1 MVAGRYMKMRTAC
14 LALLLL
20 LLIGPVTAAAVASP
34 DQPAVQTPAETV
46 SQQLSNLFQHNAVY
60 GKLTKLQQSFNKDI
74 AWKIKDLKQ
83 RQDPLLLLYLSLLA
97 FIYGIFHALGPGHGK
112 SVISS
117 WIIAQPQRLGTV
129 LAVSLAAAAAHAL
142 SATLMVAGT
151 YVLLGKLAAVSTQRL
166 NAYLQITAALLVIGI
181 GVTMLIRLLYNNSF
195 ATTSSEQKQILPGM
209 WGKPAVI
216 ALSVGVVPC
225 PVTSV
230 ILIFCLTLGL
240 AWQGIL
246 LVLSFAAGMG
256 ATLAGVAGLV
266 WLLQERII
274 LRPQSVFHTLFAK
287 VLPLSGGIFLVT
299 IGLVLL
305 NSLL

>member
-1 MVAGRYMKMRTAC
+1 MVAGKYMKTRIAC

-20 LLIGPVTAAAVASP
+20 LLTGLVTATTFAAP
-34 DQPAVQTPAETV
+34 DQSAAPAPLATV
-46 SQQLSNLFQHNAVY
+46 SQPLSNWFQHNAVY

-83 RQDPLLLLYLSLLA
+83 QNNPLLLLSLAVLA
-97 FIYGIFHALGPGHGK
+97 FIYGILHALGPGHGK
-112 SVISS
+112 SIISS
-117 WIIAQPQRLGTV
+117 WIIAQPRRLGTV

-142 SATLMVAGT
+142 SAALLAGGT
-151 YVLLGKLAAVSTQRL
+151 YVLLGKFAAVSTQRL

-181 GVTMLIRLLYNNSF
+181 GVTMLIRLLYNRF
-195 ATTSSEQKQILPGM
+195 ATTSVAQEQRRPGA
-209 WGKPAVI
+209 WTRPAIV

-256 ATLAGVAGLV
+256 ATLASVAGLV
-266 WLLQERII
+266 WSLKERII
-274 LRPQSVFHTLFAK
+274 LRQQSAFHTLFAK
-287 VLPLSGGIFLVT
+287 VLPVSGGIFLVI

>member
-1 MVAGRYMKMRTAC
+1 MVAGRYMKTKIAC
-14 LALLLL
+14 LALLLF
-20 LLIGPVTAAAVASP
+20 LLICPDTATAFASS
-34 DQPAVQTPAETV
+34 DQPSAQAPVETV
-46 SQQLSNLFQHNAVY
+46 SQQLINLFQHNTWY
-60 GKLTKLQQSFNKDI
+60 GKLTKLQQSLNKDM
-74 AWKIKDLKQ
+74 AWKIRDLKQ
-83 RQDPLLLLYLSLLA
+83 QQDPLLLLYLALLA

-117 WIIAQPQRLGTV
+117 WIIAQPRRLGTV
-129 LAVSLAAAAAHAL
+129 LSVSLAAAAAHAL
-142 SATLMVAGT
+142 SATLMVVGT
-151 YVLLGKLAAVSTQRL
+151 YVLLGKLAAVSTQKL

-181 GVTMLIRLLYNNSF
+181 GVTMLIRLLYNRF
-195 ATTSSEQKQILPGM
+195 AATRSEQEQRLPEM

-246 LVLSFAAGMG
+246 LVMSFAAGMG
-256 ATLAGVAGLV
+256 ATLACVAGLV
-266 WLLQERII
+266 WSLQERII
-274 LRPQSVFHTLFAK
+274 MRPQSGFHTLFAK
-287 VLPLSGGIFLVT
+287 VLPLAGGIFLVA